1 MEAEMLCNWGILP
14 GESLY
19 FVEFLR
25 GKGGEP
31 LMEKKKFF
39 FKSRVLRTESFVEGT
54 SFTMGKNWKSVGR
67 SDTQRF
73 LFDALQLCIPF
84 DHTGH

>member
-39 FKSRVLRTESFVEGT
+39 FQVWSLENRVICGGHKLYHGKELEECRTIGYA
-54 SFTMGKNWKSVGR
+54 
-67 SDTQRF
+67 
-73 LFDALQLCIPF
+73 ALPV
-84 DHTGH
+84 